1 MIKGKKIL
9 VTGGLGFV
17 GSHLVDSLVE
27 HNDVTVVDNL
37 STGDLFNINKE
48 AVTLIQDVEDF
59 VKHSDEQFDIIYH
72 FANCARIA
80 RSFEFCEETLLNN
93 YHTTVAICEYI
104 KKTNPETKLIFASS
118 STTEFADRLNN
129 PYTFSK
135 VVCDEMLQL
144 YQRHFGLKFDV
155 VKFYNVYGSKR
166 ESLLGDY
173 TTIIRKYIDLYE
185 KDEMLVVY
193 GTGAQSRD
201 FTHIDDTIEA
211 LHIVGDLPSEGKTYH
226 IGTGSATQILE
237 VARAFRHKYYHAKP
251 RDYEV
256 AFVMCKFPNVPGWKA
271 KHNVI
276 DWITQWRDEH
286 GIRD

>member
-1 MIKGKKIL
+1 MIKGKRIL

-17 GSHLVDSLVE
+17 GSHLVDSLVD
-27 HNDVTVVDNL
+27 HNEVTVVDNL
-37 STGDLFNINKE
+37 STGDLANVNADSHVI
-48 AVTLIQDVEDF
+48 IQNVEDF
-59 VKHSDEQFDIIYH
+59 VKNSIEPFDIIYH
-72 FANCARIA
+72 FANSARIA

-93 YHTTVAICEYI
+93 YHSTVAICEYV
-104 KKTNPETKLIFASS
+104 KKTNPNTKLIFASS
-118 STTEFADRLNN
+118 STTEFADKLNN

-144 YQRHFGLKFDV
+144 YKRHFGLKFDV

-201 FTHIDDTIEA
+201 FTHIEDTVDA
-211 LHIVGDLPSEGKTYH
+211 LHIVGSMDAEGKTYH

-237 VARAFRHKYYHAKP
+237 VARTFRHKYYHVKP

-256 AFVMCKFPNVPGWKA
+256 AFVVCKEPNVPGWKA
-271 KHNVI
+271 KHKVI
-276 DWITQWRDEH
+276 DWITEWRNEN

>member
-37 STGDLFNINKE
+37 STGDLFNINKQV
-48 AVTLIQDVEDF
+48 VTLIQDVEDF
-59 VKHSDEQFDIIYH
+59 VKQSDEEFDIIYH

-104 KKTNPETKLIFASS
+104 KKTNPDTKLIFASS

-201 FTHIDDTIEA
+201 FTHIDDTVEA
-211 LHIVGDLPSEGKTYH
+211 LHIVGDLPAEGKTYH

-237 VARAFRHKYYHAKP
+237 IARTFRHKYYHAKP

-286 GIRD
+286 GLRD

>member
-1 MIKGKKIL
+1 MIKNKKIL

-37 STGDLFNINKE
+37 STGDLFNINKQ
-48 AVTLIQDVEDF
+48 AVTLIQDVETF
-59 VKHSDEQFDIIYH
+59 FKASDEDFDIIFH

-80 RSFEFCEETLLNN
+80 RSFEYCEETLLNN
-93 YHTTVAICEYI
+93 YNSTVAVCEYI
-104 KKTNPETKLIFASS
+104 KKTNPKTKLIFASS
-118 STTEFADRLNN
+118 STTEFADKLNN

-144 YQRHFGLKFDV
+144 YRRHFALNFDV
-155 VKFYNVYGSKR
+155 VKFYNVFGSKR

-193 GTGAQSRD
+193 GTGAQARD
-201 FTHIDDTIEA
+201 FTHIDDTIDA
-211 LHIVGDLPSEGKTYH
+211 LHIVGNLPSEGKTYH
-226 IGTGSATQILE
+226 IGTGKATQILE
-237 VARAFRHKYYHAKP
+237 VAKAFRHKYHHAKP

-256 AFVMCKFPNVPGWKA
+256 AFVMCKEPNVPGWSA
-271 KHNVI
+271 NREVI
-276 DWITQWRDEH
+276 EWVTEWRDNC
-286 GIRD
+286 GIR